1 LLIAMSPVIPILDCV
16 PSAFF
21 VFLPPVALSS
31 LAGLLGDM
39 KLLVITL
46 FVAPLLFVAT
56 MRISPPLLFGLSLS
70 FVFLMSAS
78 LAPWPVT
85 LLLLF
90 VPSALV
96 ALFAFVAPAPLVAF
110 LVSGATLPVALLPV
124 VAFLVS
130 GGTLP
135 VTLPL
140 VKALLVFAL
149 STLFASLA
157 PVALS

>member
-1 LLIAMSPVIPILDCV
+1 
-16 PSAFF
+16 
-21 VFLPPVALSS
+21 
-31 LAGLLGDM
+31 
-39 KLLVITL
+39 
-46 FVAPLLFVAT
+46 
-56 MRISPPLLFGLSLS
+56 
-70 FVFLMSAS
+70 LMSAS

-157 PVALS
+157 PVALSTLAELFCGAKLLVITPFVALPLVAAVFVTLLLLFVFSLSFELLAPAVMLPFVVFAPAGVALLVAPP